1 LFVLSFRQRDELAA
15 LAARSGWQVVAARR
29 ADAVE
34 RRLAASG
41 ARVAVVDARGAL
53 GDGLSAAAA
62 LGDRVAS
69 DGLAMLVLVSRGD
82 VGEIGTF
89 FDAGATHFLASPHS
103 EAEFVQAL
111 RFAQRHAERL
121 TGDWRRRPSD
131 GGTLGWRFSLGDNQ
145 VRLTSALAALFDVD
159 EVADV
164 RAVLRQLDSDNRR
177 QLLQALRYARRQ
189 GATAVA
195 LDIPGV
201 GRVAQ
206 HLQFDTVEKR
216 ADGLVERLIDAPKAG
231 SIVADALSS
240 VRDAT
245 AARQWLDHWLAEPGE
260 QPVQAALIA
269 LSRFDI
275 VNTAY
280 GRLAGDSLLRSVRQR
295 IEEVTVDMLGTD
307 AIAVRMA
314 GAEFLLACTAAP
326 ERLELVAGRIAEALA
341 RPFVVGG
348 QMVVVGC
355 RIGIAEARQDET
367 ASTLLRRASEAL
379 AMAKGS
385 DSGTIQVMRDTH
397 GAAPI
402 DTLAVDLRNALDQG
416 EIGIVFQPQV
426 AIATGAVVGVEAL
439 ARWEHPVFGPLG
451 AETLFAAA
459 ERAELAIALS
469 DHIQR
474 IVLAEAAA
482 WPKKLAGL
490 RLALNLT
497 AGDIARPSFAD
508 IFLDR
513 VDASGFARGRLT
525 VEITETGLI
534 ADLGIAARLLSEL
547 RAAGCRVAIDDF
559 GTGYSSLAYLKA
571 LPLDYLKIDKKLA
584 QDITG
589 SPRDRVVVRGVIDM
603 ARSLGLAVIAEGVE
617 TAEQLELLAREGCQ
631 YYQGY
636 LCSEPVTT
644 AAVADLLVRMEE

>member
-1 LFVLSFRQRDELAA
+1 MFVLSFRQRDELAA

-62 LGDRVAS
+62 LGERIAS

-111 RFAQRHAERL
+111 FFAQRHAERL

-131 GGTLGWRFSLGDNQ
+131 GATLGWRFSLGDNQ
-145 VRLTSALAALFDVD
+145 VRLTSALAALFDID
-159 EVADV
+159 EVADP
-164 RAVLRQLDSDNRR
+164 RTALRQLDSDNRR
-177 QLLQALRYARRQ
+177 QLFQALRYARRR

-206 HLQFDTVEKR
+206 HLQFDPVEMR

-280 GRLAGDSLLRSVRQR
+280 GRLAGDSLLRSVRKR
-295 IEEVTVDMLGTD
+295 IEEVAAEMLGTD
-307 AIAVRMA
+307 AIAVRMS
-314 GAEFLLACTAAP
+314 GAEFLLACAAP
-326 ERLELVAGRIAEALA
+326 SDRLEQVAGRIAEALA

-397 GAAPI
+397 GDAPI
-402 DTLAVDLRNALDQG
+402 DTLAVDLRNALEQG
-416 EIGIVFQPQV
+416 EIGILFQPQV
-426 AIATGAVVGVEAL
+426 AIATDAIVGVEAL
-439 ARWEHPVFGPLG
+439 ARWEHPIFGPLG

-474 IVLAEAAA
+474 IVLSEAAA

-497 AGDIARPSFAD
+497 AGDIARPGFVD

-513 VDASGFARGRLT
+513 VDASGFSRGRLT

-617 TAEQLELLAREGCQ
+617 TGEQLELLAREGCQ

-644 AAVADLLVRMEE
+644 DALADLLAGMEK